1 MFAPLIVKPQAKTA
15 VRPSDNALTRGTT
28 DHDREIE
35 REQTSE
41 RTRQIGPRFP
51 NKESAGA
58 WDFSKIPLHPQG
70 RRDGPDRLSPASAPH
85 LPGPIQSELKIGAV
99 NEPLEYEADL
109 VADQVMRMPDA
120 WVSIGTAQPQINR
133 KCDASEQREELQKR
147 AAGRQAVSGN
157 IGESAPVPGALQID
171 RSRLRGCRNSVSQ
184 SMSYN

>member
-1 MFAPLIVKPQAKTA
+1 MYSSDWPALPEQGVGRRLGFLKDSAP
-15 VRPSDNALTRGTT
+15 
-28 DHDREIE
+28 
-35 REQTSE
+35 
-41 RTRQIGPRFP
+41 
-51 NKESAGA
+51 SAGA
-58 WDFSKIPLHPQG
+58 E
-70 RRDGPDRLSPASAPH
+70 DGPDRLSPASAPH